1 MIGNEIHIVQYHP
14 PINWVLLK
22 SDLISGRITNKT
34 LERYLHN
41 LVYPLVPCND
51 RTIDSLSRVFSRIIS
66 NEFQINTF
74 LRKLG
79 FFVSSRLN
87 EKLYKIDVCLSS
99 RQIYQSIIDI
109 WLKSDKE
116 FEKMSSNMTKNEI
129 KKNSH
134 QNNEQIFNGQ
144 LNVNFIS
151 ILRNIIKK
159 CGDENK
165 NITIWSII
173 PENNMEF
180 NSFFESTE
188 DGAISIKIIEG
199 LVNVCFNDLQREF
212 FNLRNIKINLV
223 LIIKYSKGLLS
234 MSSDKRPTIITNQ
247 SNHQIKISC
256 VDSRCILSYSDVI
269 IANSQNLLTLRLD
282 FSNLFCGRNN
292 ILTLFAEKN
301 NYLLKYVDK
310 NTCNNEY
317 IDRKI
322 EPTDLSDSEEGEV
335 VEQENI
341 IAIMENEF
349 QKKGWD
355 KLVDNICMKIIGFV
369 PSHWSPT
376 AIKLFPL
383 ASPVGRNSFK
393 LLKEVYYSLNFGS
406 ILLGINDIP
415 SAAIIINL
423 SRMKS
428 RNCSKVVPRNDF
440 IKQKNEN
447 KRSPESV
454 CLSTTM
460 KRNLF
465 NLVIINRNPIIP
477 LPISRKF
484 QCENKINMTTN
495 INISRI
501 DDKYILF
508 ASGKFQELFQ
518 KVKTA
523 IDLNIIIKKNVY
535 FMVDFCNFQKKTKC
549 SDLILIKKLNFSQ
562 DICNLIKTTMAGLP
576 SLLTEFEYYVT
587 KRMSKGEIYSLKDFV
602 SNFEDEKEYF
612 VSKFYIRKIKLI
624 DLIFPNIHGIE
635 RKIILSSFLKTKI
648 NCQTGKA
655 QNLQVLVSKLD
666 KYLSLLLGESSMNG
680 CLFSCKE
687 ISSETIAL
695 IISEREFVRQSVPKL
710 FWLSIYYLVNS
721 MKFISKE
728 HQRIFYIIST
738 GKDFEPSIHL
748 RIPNSKNDN
757 LFLLDKSND
766 YAAKISYFDK
776 TLSSIEKNSIFG
788 STNNSK
794 KFNFE

>member
-1 MIGNEIHIVQYHP
+1 MIGNEVHIVQYHP

-22 SDLISGRITNKT
+22 SDLISGRINNQT
-34 LERYLHN
+34 LERYSHN
-41 LVYPLVPCND
+41 LIYPFVSCND

-87 EKLYKIDVCLSS
+87 EKLYKIDECLSS

-116 FEKMSSNMTKNEI
+116 FEKISSNMTKNEI
-129 KKNSH
+129 KKKSH
-134 QNNEQIFNGQ
+134 QNTEQIFNSQ
-144 LNVNFIS
+144 LNVNFVS

-180 NSFFESTE
+180 NSSFESTE
-188 DGAISIKIIEG
+188 DDAMPIKIIEG
-199 LVNVCFNDLQREF
+199 LLSICFNDLQREF
-212 FNLRNIKINLV
+212 FNLRNIKINLI
-223 LIIKYSKGLLS
+223 LIIKYSKVLLS
-234 MSSDKRPTIITNQ
+234 ISSDKRPTIITNQ

-256 VDSRCILSYSDVI
+256 VDSRCLLSYSDVI
-269 IANSQNLLTLRLD
+269 IANSLNLLTLRLD
-282 FSNLFCGRNN
+282 FSNLFFGGNT

-310 NTCNNEY
+310 NAYNEY

-322 EPTDLSDSEEGEV
+322 DPTDLSDSEEGEV

-355 KLVDNICMKIIGFV
+355 RLVDNISMKIIGFV

-383 ASPVGRNSFK
+383 TSPVGRNSFK
-393 LLKEVYYSLNFGS
+393 LLQEVYHSLNFGS

-423 SRMKS
+423 SKMKS
-428 RNCSKVVPRNDF
+428 RNCNKGIPRNDF
-440 IKQKNEN
+440 IKQTNET
-447 KRSPESV
+447 KRSPESGCV
-454 CLSTTM
+454 STTL

-484 QCENKINMTTN
+484 QCENKVNMTTN
-495 INISRI
+495 INISQI

-508 ASGKFQELFQ
+508 ASGKFQELFH

-523 IDLNIIIKKNVY
+523 VDLNIIINKNVY
-535 FMVDFCNFQKKTKC
+535 CMIDFCNFEKKNKC
-549 SDLILIKKLNFSQ
+549 LDLILIKKLNFSQ
-562 DICNLIKTTMAGLP
+562 DICNLIKITMAGLP
-576 SLLTEFEYYVT
+576 SLLTEFEYFIT
-587 KRMSKGEIYSLKDFV
+587 KRMSQGEIYSLKDFV

-612 VSKFYIRKIKLI
+612 ESKFFIRKTKLI
-624 DLIFPNIHGIE
+624 DLIFPIIHGIE
-635 RKIILSSFLKTKI
+635 RKIILNNFLKTKI

-655 QNLQVLVSKLD
+655 QDMQVLVSKLD
-666 KYLSLLLGESSMNG
+666 KYLSLLLGELPMNG
-680 CLFSCKE
+680 CLFSCKG

-695 IISEREFVRQSVPKL
+695 IIAEREFVRQSVPKL

-721 MKFISKE
+721 MKFISRE

-748 RIPNSKNDN
+748 KIPNSKSDN
-757 LFLLDKSND
+757 FFLLDKSND
-766 YAAKISYFDK
+766 YAARISYFDK
-776 TLSSIEKNSIFG
+776 ALSKIDESSIFG
-788 STNNSK
+788 STNHSK